1 MKSRAI
7 FDILGA
13 PMAAVTADSIAPS
26 RDHKSVFLSSTMV
39 IWMIALANLL
49 FHVYYNN
56 RYGYFRDEFNYM
68 SCGDHL
74 GWGYVDQPPMIPF
87 LVHFCRA
94 LLGDSLRSIRFVPA
108 LASSAL
114 IVQTGALA
122 RELGGR
128 RFAILLSAITV
139 LVAPQY
145 LSNGSLLGTN
155 CLEPNL
161 WMGCAYF
168 AILAIKRN
176 EPRYWV
182 WFGVIAGLGLEEKY
196 SIALLAFG
204 IVIGLV
210 LTEQRRVLWSK
221 WMWLGALAALLIFLP
236 NLIWN
241 AHYHWPFLQLM
252 HAIRAEGRDVVLG
265 PFDYFFQQTL
275 LVNPLTSPIWLTGL
289 LALLFSARLRPYRL
303 LGWSYLVSYAVF
315 FLLHGKNYY
324 LAPIYPMLLA
334 SGAVVIE
341 SALDREEITGFR
353 LQWLKP
359 IIATIVLGAG
369 VFFAPVVVPLFSPEH
384 FLAYTKYLP
393 FKLPVM
399 EHSHTRAAL
408 PQWYSDQFG
417 WEEIVDETAVAWE
430 RIPSDERKDCAIF
443 AQDYGQAGAI
453 DFFGRRKGLPR
464 AISGDKTYFL
474 WGPNGYSGGCMIVLD
489 DTRET
494 LEGLFKNV
502 EFVGTSADNPWAL
515 EKRIDVYI
523 CRGAKFGRL
532 SDLWPKIKR
541 WR

>member
-1 MKSRAI
+1 
-7 FDILGA
+7 
-13 PMAAVTADSIAPS
+13 MAAITADSPALS
-26 RDHKSVFLSSTMV
+26 RDGNSVFLSSTMV
-39 IWMIALANLL
+39 IWTIALANLL

-56 RYGYFRDEFNYM
+56 RYGYFRDEFNYI

-74 GWGYVDQPPMIPF
+74 GWGYVDQPPLIPF

-114 IVQTGALA
+114 IAQTGALA

-168 AILAIKRN
+168 AILAIKRSD
-176 EPRYWV
+176 PRYWV
-182 WFGVIAGLGLEEKY
+182 WFGVLAGLGLEEKY
-196 SIALLAFG
+196 SIALFGFG

-221 WMWLGALAALLIFLP
+221 WIWFGALAALVIFLP

-275 LVNPLTSPIWLTGL
+275 LLNPLTSPIWLTGL

-315 FLLHGKNYY
+315 FVLHGKNYY

-341 SALDREEITGFR
+341 SALDREKITRSG

-359 IIATIVLGAG
+359 IIATILLAG
-369 VFFAPVVVPLFSPEH
+369 GIFFAPIVVPVLSPEH

-417 WEEIVDETAVAWE
+417 WEEIVDETALAWE
-430 RIPSDERKDCAIF
+430 RIPLDERKDCAIF

-453 DFFGRRKGLPR
+453 DLLGHRKGLPR

-474 WGPNGYSGGCMIVLD
+474 WGPNGYSGNCMIVLD
-489 DTRET
+489 DKRET

-502 EFVGTSADNPWAL
+502 EFIGTSADNPWAL
-515 EKRIDVYI
+515 EKWIDVYI
-523 CRGAKFGRL
+523 CRGTKFGRL
-532 SDLWPKIKR
+532 TDLWPRVKR